1 VSPRPVRLAEAALVD
16 IARQLDEVTALR
28 FARADLL
35 EALDRLA
42 DGWDWLPEFG
52 PGRRLT
58 LDGVTVAGFH
68 LFADLDDAGTIVV
81 YAIDIWPD
89 RWPTE

>member
-1 VSPRPVRLAEAALVD
+1 MTPRPVRVAEAALED
-16 IARQLDEVTALR
+16 IARQLDEVGALR
-28 FARADLL
+28 FARGDLL
-35 EALDRLA
+35 DALDRLA
-42 DGWDWLPEFG
+42 SSWDWLPEFG

-58 LDGVTVAGFH
+58 VDGVSVAGFH
-68 LFADLDDAGTIVV
+68 LFADLDDEGTIVV